1 LRPRKVIQDLN
12 PLGINEVDMGTI
24 QMHGFLLL
32 EVRAAFTIQ
41 ENSPLIRDF
50 AFKLDEH
57 VAPTFLNFCNLEH
70 HLHRFFVFV

>member
-1 LRPRKVIQDLN
+1 LRPGKVIQDLN
-12 PLGINEVDMGTI
+12 SLGINEVDMGTI

-57 VAPTFLNFCNLEH
+57 IAPTFLNFCNLEH

>member
-1 LRPRKVIQDLN
+1 
-12 PLGINEVDMGTI
+12 
-24 QMHGFLLL
+24 MHGFLLL